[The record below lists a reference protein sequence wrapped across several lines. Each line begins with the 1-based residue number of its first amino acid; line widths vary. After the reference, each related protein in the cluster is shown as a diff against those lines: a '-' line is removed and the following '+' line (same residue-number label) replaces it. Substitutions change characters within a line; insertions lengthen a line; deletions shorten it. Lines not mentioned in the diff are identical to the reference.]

1 MFDVKYDAGTGF
13 FVILYMGRQPAA
25 SKTKSAGLKTPSV
38 KKLPAKKR
46 AAPKKAKEKLVI
58 APGSRQYF
66 SSIIELIKRGLPA
79 GESSPMPLSLKPM
92 LATLVD
98 APFTSDEWQFE
109 LKLDGYRALA
119 FLNKGSVEL
128 RSRNE
133 NSFNQKFQPVYEALK
148 EWNINAVLDGEI
160 VVLNEEG
167 KPDFNGIQQW
177 DKIQEGQLIYYVF
190 DIIWLDGRDLTRLPL
205 YRRRDILRQLMPVS
219 GMIRYSD
226 HIDDIGEEFFEIARK
241 NNLEGIIA
249 KKKDAAYIPDS
260 RSRAWLKIKIE
271 EQHEAIICGYS
282 KNRDTDRL
290 FSSLVLG
297 VYQQGRLVY
306 IGQSGTG
313 FTEKSQAELMKKMK
327 HLVSSNMPFDKDPKI
342 GKTTVWLEPE
352 LVCEVK
358 YTELTKEGIMRH
370 PSFRG
375 LRIDKTAA
383 DLNNE
388 QSGPTSKLLEENNP
402 GENLA
407 SSKKEEQLV
416 TIDDHEL
423 KLTNLNKT
431 FWPAGK
437 GRAAITKGDL
447 LRYYYSMA
455 EYIMPYMKDRPQS
468 LNRFPNGI
476 NGESFYHKNMNGK
489 VDAWLN
495 TFKRYSDSNGEAKDF
510 LICSNTASLIYMA
523 NLGCIEMNPWH
534 SRAQT
539 ALYPD
544 WCVIDLDPGKISFD
558 KVIETANVVRQVLD
572 SLQVP
577 SYPKT
582 SGSTGIH
589 IYIPLG
595 AKYNYEQSRQLAEL
609 IATLVHEELPGFTS
623 LVRNPQKR
631 SDKIYIDYL
640 QNRPIQ
646 TICAPYSVRPKPG
659 ATVSAPLHWE
669 EVKKGLKISDF
680 HIKNMQARVKSE
692 GDLFEGIL
700 HKGIDLNSL
709 LKGLTQLI

>member
-1 MFDVKYDAGTGF
+1 
-13 FVILYMGRQPAA
+13 MGRQQPA
-25 SKTKSAGLKTPSV
+25 SKTKITGAKSPVV
-38 KKLPAKKR
+38 KKLPAKKKP
-46 AAPKKAKEKLVI
+46 AYKKPDKKLVI
-58 APGSRQYF
+58 AQGGRQYF
-66 SSIIELIKRGLPA
+66 SSIIELIKRRLP
-79 GESSPMPLSLKPM
+79 ESSSSDMPLSLKPM

-119 FLNKGSVEL
+119 FLNNGSVEI

-133 NSFNQKFQPVYEALK
+133 NSFNQKFKPVYEALK

-167 KPDFNGIQQW
+167 RPDFNGIQQW
-177 DKIQEGQLIYYVF
+177 DKVQEGQLIYYLF
-190 DIIWLDGRDLTRLPL
+190 DITWLDGRDLSRLPL
-205 YRRRDILRQLMPVS
+205 IQRRDILRQLMPAS
-219 GMIRYSD
+219 GIIRYSD
-226 HIDDIGEEFFEIARK
+226 HIDDIGEDFFEIARK

-260 RSRAWLKIKIE
+260 RSRNWLKIKIE

-282 KNRDTDRL
+282 KNRDSDRL

-297 VYQQGRLVY
+297 VYKEGRLIY

-313 FTEKSQAELMKKMK
+313 FTEKSQADLMKKMK
-327 HLVSSNMPFDKDPKI
+327 PLVSASMPFDKDPKI
-342 GKTTVWLEPE
+342 GKPTVWLEPE

-358 YTELTKEGIMRH
+358 YTELTKDGIMRH

-375 LRIDKTAA
+375 LRTDKTAA
-383 DLNNE
+383 DLNIE
-388 QSGPTSKLLEENNP
+388 QAAATGKLLEEINPANNMI
-402 GENLA
+402 
-407 SSKKEEQLV
+407 SSKKEEQLIN
-416 TIDDHEL
+416 IDGHEL
-423 KLTNLNKT
+423 KLTNLKKT

-455 EYIMPYMKDRPQS
+455 DYIMPYMKDRPQS

-476 NGESFYHKNMNGK
+476 NGESFYHKNMNSK
-489 VDAWLN
+489 VDTWLN

-577 SYPKT
+577 SFPKT

-623 LVRNPQKR
+623 LVRNPLKR
-631 SDKIYIDYL
+631 TDKIYIDYL

-646 TICAPYSVRPKPG
+646 TICSPYSVRPKPG

-680 HIKNMQARVKSE
+680 HMKNMPDRVKSV
-692 GDLFEGIL
+692 GDLFEGVL
-700 HKGIDLNSL
+700 QKGIDLNSL

>member
-1 MFDVKYDAGTGF
+1 
-13 FVILYMGRQPAA
+13 MGRQQPA
-25 SKTKSAGLKTPSV
+25 SKTKITGLKTPVV
-38 KKLPAKKR
+38 KKLPAKKKP
-46 AAPKKAKEKLVI
+46 ATKKPDKKLVI
-58 APGSRQYF
+58 AQGGRQYF
-66 SSIIELIKRGLPA
+66 SSIIELIKRSLP
-79 GESSPMPLSLKPM
+79 ESSSSDMPISMKPM

-119 FLNKGSVEL
+119 FLNNGSVEL
-128 RSRNE
+128 KSRNE
-133 NSFNQKFQPVYEALK
+133 NSFNQKFKPVYEALK

-167 KPDFNGIQQW
+167 RPDFNGIQQW
-177 DKIQEGQLIYYVF
+177 DKVQEGQLIYYLF
-190 DIIWLDGRDLTRLPL
+190 DITWLDGKDLSRLPL
-205 YRRRDILRQLMPVS
+205 FQRRDILRQLMPVS
-219 GMIRYSD
+219 GIIRYSD
-226 HIDDIGEEFFEIARK
+226 HIDDIGEAFFEIARK

-260 RSRAWLKIKIE
+260 RSRNWLKIKIE

-282 KNRDTDRL
+282 KNRDSDRL

-297 VYQQGRLVY
+297 VYREGRLIY

-327 HLVSSNMPFDKDPKI
+327 NLVSAAMPFDKDPKI
-342 GKTTVWLEPE
+342 GKPTVWLEPE

-375 LRIDKTAA
+375 LRTDKTAA
-383 DLNNE
+383 DLNIE
-388 QSGPTSKLLEENNP
+388 QAAKTSKLLEEIDPGNN
-402 GENLA
+402 LV
-407 SSKKEEQLV
+407 SSKKVEQLI
-416 TIDDHEL
+416 TIDGHEL
-423 KLTNLNKT
+423 RLTNLKKT

-447 LRYYYSMA
+447 LRYYNNMA
-455 EYIMPYMKDRPQS
+455 DYIMPYMKDRPQS

-476 NGESFYHKNMNGK
+476 NGESSYHKNMNGK
-489 VDAWLN
+489 VDTWLN

-623 LVRNPQKR
+623 LVRNPLKR
-631 SDKIYIDYL
+631 TDKIYIDYL

-680 HIKNMQARVKSE
+680 HMKNMSDRVKSV
-692 GDLFEGIL
+692 GDLFEGVL
-700 HKGIDLNSL
+700 QKGIDLNSL

>member
-1 MFDVKYDAGTGF
+1 MS
-13 FVILYMGRQPAA
+13 RQQPA
-25 SKTKSAGLKTPSV
+25 SRSGKPPSL
-38 KKLPAKKR
+38 KKLPAKKTGGKETP
-46 AAPKKAKEKLVI
+46 AQKIVVSTGGKK
-58 APGSRQYF
+58 YF
-66 SSIIELIKRGLPA
+66 SSIVQLIRRNLPE
-79 GESSPMPLSLKPM
+79 GPESKMPLSVKPM

-119 FLNKGSVEL
+119 FLNNGSVEI

-133 NSFNQKFQPVYEALK
+133 NSFNHKFKAVYEALK
-148 EWNINAVLDGEI
+148 DWNINAVVDGEI

-167 KPDFNGIQQW
+167 RPDFNGIQQW
-177 DKIQEGQLIYYVF
+177 DKKQEGQLIYYVF
-190 DIIWLDGRDLTRLPL
+190 DMIWLDGKDISKLPL
-205 YRRRDILRQLMPVS
+205 YQRRDILRQLMPDS
-219 GMIRYSD
+219 GTIRYSD

-249 KKKDAAYIPDS
+249 KKKDAAYLPDA
-260 RSRAWLKIKIE
+260 RSKTWLKIKIE
-271 EQHEAIICGYS
+271 EQHEAIICGFS
-282 KNRDTDRL
+282 KNRDSDRV

-297 VYQQGRLVY
+297 VYKEGRLTY
-306 IGQSGTG
+306 LGQAGTG
-313 FTEKSQAELMKKMK
+313 FTEKSQVELMKKMK
-327 HLVSSNMPFDKDPKI
+327 PLVTAGRPFDKDPKI
-342 GKTTVWLEPE
+342 GKPTTWLEPE

-358 YTELTKEGIMRH
+358 YTELTQEGIMRH
-370 PSFRG
+370 PSFQGIRN
-375 LRIDKTAA
+375 DKTAVE
-383 DLNNE
+383 LNIE
-388 QSGPTSKLLEENNP
+388 PAQPTNKILEDSTGHDHELISNR
-402 GENLA
+402 
-407 SSKKEEQLV
+407 KEEQIV
-416 TIDDHEL
+416 TINDHEL
-423 KLTNLNKT
+423 KLSNLTKV
-431 FWPAGK
+431 FWPAGR
-437 GRAAITKGDL
+437 GQTAITKGDL
-447 LRYYYSMA
+447 LRYYYNMA
-455 EYIMPYMKDRPQS
+455 DYIMPYMKDRPQS
-468 LNRFPNGI
+468 LNRFPNGV
-476 NGESFYHKNMNGK
+476 NGESFYHKNMGGK
-489 VDAWLN
+489 IDKWLN

-544 WCVIDLDPGKISFD
+544 WCVIDLDPGEISFG

-609 IATLVHEELPGFTS
+609 IANLVHEELPAFTS
-623 LVRNPQKR
+623 LVRSPQKR
-631 SDKIYIDYL
+631 TDKIYIDYL

-646 TICAPYSVRPKPG
+646 TICSAYSVRPKPG
-659 ATVSAPLHWE
+659 ATVSAPLHWD
-669 EVKKGLKISDF
+669 EVKKGLKISGF
-680 HIKNMQARVKSE
+680 TIKNMMQRVRSE
-692 GDLFEGIL
+692 GDLFEGVMN
-700 HKGIDLNSL
+700 KGIDLNSL